1 MFLGSRS
8 AITKSSQMAEIN
20 RFVRKMF
27 EIIYAAEKN
36 PEACQEVSIGQ
47 PYRDL
52 GALLCAEYGKPLDR
66 LANLSR
72 RFLDKLHIVRNG
84 PCSVHLE

>member
-1 MFLGSRS
+1 
-8 AITKSSQMAEIN
+8 MAQIN
-20 RFVRKMF
+20 RFLRKIF
-27 EIIYAAEKN
+27 EIIDAHKKN
-36 PEACQEVSIGQ
+36 SKACQEVCIGQ

-52 GALLCAEYGKPLDR
+52 GTNLCAEYGKPLDR
-66 LANLSR
+66 LANLLR